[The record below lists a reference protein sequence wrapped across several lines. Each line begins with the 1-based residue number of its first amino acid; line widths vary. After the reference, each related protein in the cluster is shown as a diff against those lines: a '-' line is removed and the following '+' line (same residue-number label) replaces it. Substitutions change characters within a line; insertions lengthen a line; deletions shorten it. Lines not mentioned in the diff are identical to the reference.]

1 MARFTE
7 ETKEIGARIKQ
18 RREELGW
25 SQDELALRCGY
36 AGRSSINKIE
46 KGANAM
52 SMDIVQRI
60 AAALDVKVSWLFGFE
75 EETTADAIRDL
86 IDELTPEQQR
96 MVLSMIKGLID
107 R

>member
-1 MARFTE
+1 MARFTN

-18 RREELGW
+18 RREELNW
-25 SQDELALRCGY
+25 SQDELARRCGY

-52 SMDIVQRI
+52 SMDIVQKI

-75 EETTADAIRDL
+75 EETTGDQIRAL
-86 IDELTPEQQR
+86 IDDLTPDQQQTA
-96 MVLSMIKGLID
+96 LSMIKGLTD